1 MITKNTKY
9 NNAEVYVNYE
19 HTNAHGQPALKCK
32 HTNKW
37 IQWVSKKDLPH
48 LLRMELH
55 ENI

>member
-9 NNAEVYVNYE
+9 DNAEVYVDYE
-19 HTNAHGQPALKCK
+19 HVNAHGQPALKCK

-48 LLRMELH
+48 LLRIEMH
-55 ENI
+55 EV